1 MVSLLSADL
10 ELEVLPENLFHDA
23 KRSKCD
29 CQKAPDTKRD
39 TDQSWSENQ
48 LGSVSGSVPTI
59 TCLLSERVKLKSE
72 TSLEATWLQAD
83 DKRSAYFLG
92 TSVFLKKKGCF
103 VELLKNIYLAERLT
117 YFPPCVW
124 CWTGGRSTARWP
136 DKKCECV
143 CSVLHSSLR
152 CIACMTYTL

>member
-10 ELEVLPENLFHDA
+10 ELDLFHDA
-23 KRSKCD
+23 KMSKCD

-72 TSLEATWLQAD
+72 TSVEATWLQAD

-92 TSVFLKKKGCF
+92 TSMF
-103 VELLKNIYLAERLT
+103 
-117 YFPPCVW
+117 
-124 CWTGGRSTARWP
+124 
-136 DKKCECV
+136 
-143 CSVLHSSLR
+143 
-152 CIACMTYTL
+152 